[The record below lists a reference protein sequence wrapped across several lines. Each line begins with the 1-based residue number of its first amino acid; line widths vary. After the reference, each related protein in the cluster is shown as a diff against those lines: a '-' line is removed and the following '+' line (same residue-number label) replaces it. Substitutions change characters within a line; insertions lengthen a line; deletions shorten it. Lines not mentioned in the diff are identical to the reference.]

1 MRLFELRTIS
11 VEIAAPRA
19 LVYEMAAALN
29 GSVPGS
35 PPHTAELLEQDG
47 GTLLVRYRTPALL
60 SELVMVERVQ
70 LSPSERIEY
79 AVIEGPI
86 DHVRESLAF
95 DALGPHQTRVT
106 CGGTVGSRR
115 ALLGDLIARF
125 IVLPAYDRF
134 MRRQLRALQH
144 AAEARAVRSR
154 RYRRPDAA

>member
-19 LVYEMAAALN
+19 LVFEMAAALN
-29 GSVPGS
+29 GSLPGS
-35 PPHTAELLEQDG
+35 PPHTAELLERDG
-47 GTLLVRYRTPALL
+47 DTLLVRYRTPALL

-70 LSPSERIEY
+70 LYPPERIEY
-79 AVIEGPI
+79 EVIEGPI

-106 CGGTVGSRR
+106 YGGRVGSRR

-125 IVLPAYDRF
+125 IAAPAYDRF
-134 MRRQLRALQH
+134 MRRQLRALQQ
-144 AAEARAVRSR
+144 AAEARALRSR
-154 RYRRPDAA
+154 RFRRPDAA